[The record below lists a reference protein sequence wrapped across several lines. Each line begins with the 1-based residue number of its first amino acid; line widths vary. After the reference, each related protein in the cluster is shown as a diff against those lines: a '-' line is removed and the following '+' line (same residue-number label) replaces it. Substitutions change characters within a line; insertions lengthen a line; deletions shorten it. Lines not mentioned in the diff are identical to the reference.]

1 MGGVQKITMERK
13 KEKAEIIRFF
23 TRFTIFIGM
32 IIVLFGI
39 IFGITTVKNND
50 MFPKLSAGD
59 VLLYYRLDKKCVAQ
73 DVVVIKKEH
82 RQYIGRVVAKE
93 GDKVELAGSGQLMI
107 NDSVVVENDIF
118 YQTFEYEKGI
128 SYPLTLKKGQYF
140 ILCDHREGA
149 KDSRIY
155 GAVDRKEIKG
165 KVMAVLRRSGL

>member
-1 MGGVQKITMERK
+1 MRKITMERK
-13 KEKAEIIRFF
+13 KEKAELIRFF
-23 TRFTIFIGM
+23 TRFTIFAGM
-32 IIVLFGI
+32 LIVLFGI

-59 VLLYYRLDKKCVAQ
+59 VLLYYRLDKKCVTQ

-93 GDKVELAGSGQLMI
+93 GDKVEITENGELMI

-118 YQTFEYEKGI
+118 YQTFGYEEGI

-149 KDSRIY
+149 KDSRFY
-155 GAVDRKEIKG
+155 GAVDKKEIKG
-165 KVMAVLRRSGL
+165 KVMTVLRRSGL